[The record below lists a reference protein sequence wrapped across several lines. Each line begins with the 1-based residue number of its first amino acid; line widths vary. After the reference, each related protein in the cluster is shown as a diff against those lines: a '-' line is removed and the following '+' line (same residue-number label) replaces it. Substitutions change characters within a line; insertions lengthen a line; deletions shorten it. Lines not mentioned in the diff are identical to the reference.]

1 MKKNRFGSR
10 LFMALVGVFL
20 YAPIVVLIVFSFNAS
35 KSRSVWAGFTFD
47 WYLQL
52 FQNERI
58 LSAITTTFLV
68 SILSALIAT
77 VVGTAAAIG
86 FSSMKKRPRGLL
98 LSVNNIPLINADII
112 TGVSL
117 MLLFVF
123 LGGALYGL
131 GEVVN
136 SIFGTALNLRFRLG
150 FGTLLM
156 AHVTFNVPYVILSVM
171 PKLRQLDK
179 NLLEAA
185 LDLGATP
192 WQGFWKVVLPQ
203 IWPGVLN
210 GLLIAFTMSIDD
222 FVISYFTAGSGV
234 STLAMEIYAM
244 TRKRISPEINAI
256 STLLFLFVLI
266 LLVIINVRQIRQE
279 RQDKKQHG
287 QGELGSADE
296 IVSGEIMSL
305 LGEREGERE

>member
-10 LFMALVGVFL
+10 LFMTLIGIFL
-20 YAPIVVLIVFSFNAS
+20 YAPIAVLIIFSFNAS
-35 KSRSVWAGFTFD
+35 KSRSVWAGFTLD
-47 WYLQL
+47 WYTQL

-77 VVGTAAAIG
+77 VVGTAAAMG
-86 FSSMKKRPRGLL
+86 FSAMKRRPRGLF
-98 LSVNNIPLINADII
+98 LSINNIPLINADII

-123 LGGALYGL
+123 FGGAL
-131 GEVVN
+131 
-136 SIFGTALNLRFRLG
+136 TALGFRFRLG

-156 AHVTFNVPYVILSVM
+156 AHITFNVPYVILSVM
-171 PKLRQLDK
+171 PKLRQLDT
-179 NLLEAA
+179 NLMEAA

-192 WQGFWKVVLPQ
+192 WQSFWKVVLPE
-203 IWPGVLN
+203 IWPGVFN
-210 GLLIAFTMSIDD
+210 GMLIAFTMSIDD

-244 TRKRISPEINAI
+244 TRKRISPEINAV

-266 LLVIINVRQIRQE
+266 LLIIINVRQIRQE
-279 RQDKKQHG
+279 RQERNRRQQIK
-287 QGELGSADE
+287 GSEMPVDE
-296 IVSGEIMSL
+296 IVSNEIISL
-305 LGEREGERE
+305 LGESEGE